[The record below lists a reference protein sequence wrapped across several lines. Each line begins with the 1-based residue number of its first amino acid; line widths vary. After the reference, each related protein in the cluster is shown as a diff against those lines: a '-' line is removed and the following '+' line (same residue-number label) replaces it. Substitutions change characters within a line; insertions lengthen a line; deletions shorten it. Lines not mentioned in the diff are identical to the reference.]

1 MPAADRLAIVEETAG
16 RLPNV
21 SVAGTGPYLISSATF
36 PDYFLKD
43 QSRAGE
49 VWTELDLAVFRRLA
63 EKLGITRRFVGSE
76 PFCPVTD
83 AYNRAMARTLP
94 GWGIE
99 LVEMPRLE
107 REGRAVSATAVR
119 ELIKAGRWQ
128 EIRPLVP
135 EGTWH
140 YFAREE
146 NRERVLR
153 RM

>member
-1 MPAADRLAIVEETAG
+1 
-16 RLPNV
+16 
-21 SVAGTGPYLISSATF
+21 
-36 PDYFLKD
+36 
-43 QSRAGE
+43 
-49 VWTELDLAVFRRLA
+49 
-63 EKLGITRRFVGSE
+63 
-76 PFCPVTD
+76 
-83 AYNRAMARTLP
+83 
-94 GWGIE
+94 
-99 LVEMPRLE
+99 MPRLE

-135 EGTWH
+135 EGTWR

>member
-1 MPAADRLAIVEETAG
+1 MPEKIPGLSRLRELIGQSENIVFFGGAGVSTESGIPDFRSQDGLYRQEWDYPPEEIVSHSFFTQKTQEFYRFYRQKMLWLEAEPNAAHRGLA
-16 RLPNV
+16 
-21 SVAGTGPYLISSATF
+21 
-36 PDYFLKD
+36 
-43 QSRAGE
+43 
-49 VWTELDLAVFRRLA
+49 
-63 EKLGITRRFVGSE
+63 
-76 PFCPVTD
+76 
-83 AYNRAMARTLP
+83 
-94 GWGIE
+94 
-99 LVEMPRLE
+99 RLE

-135 EGTWH
+135 EGTWR

>member
-1 MPAADRLAIVEETAG
+1 MLDKLNAIEAKYSQIEAQLGASETYSDPELVARLNKEQSELQPLVE
-16 RLPNV
+16 
-21 SVAGTGPYLISSATF
+21 
-36 PDYFLKD
+36 
-43 QSRAGE
+43 
-49 VWTELDLAVFRRLA
+49 VFRTYR
-63 EKLGITRRFVGSE
+63 
-76 PFCPVTD
+76 
-83 AYNRAMARTLP
+83 RTLDAKAQAEEMMSDP
-94 GWGIE
+94 E
-99 LVEMPRLE
+99 LKELAQEEYQRTLEELPRLE

-135 EGTWH
+135 EGTWR